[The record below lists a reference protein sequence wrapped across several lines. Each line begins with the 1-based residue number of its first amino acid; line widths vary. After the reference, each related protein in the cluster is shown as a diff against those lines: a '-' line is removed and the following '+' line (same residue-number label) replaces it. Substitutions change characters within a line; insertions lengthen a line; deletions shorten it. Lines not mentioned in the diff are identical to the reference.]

1 MAEGAGNPAQTGEKS
16 HEDSGKGP
24 SRGTYSLS
32 KQDTEVIIK
41 GLFKCLSDSGTVA
54 GAQGD
59 KTSATATHCVIGD
72 SMGCPSL
79 SV

>member
-24 SRGTYSLS
+24 SRGTYLLS

-41 GLFKCLSDSGTVA
+41 GLFKCLSESGTVV
-54 GAQGD
+54 GVLED
-59 KTSATATHCVIGD
+59 
-72 SMGCPSL
+72 
-79 SV
+79 